1 MIYKQINFYNFFMT
15 QKKYRVHR
23 LEIKGKDMQNHLEQ
37 FLNDLEG
44 EGVSILPAIKKGS
57 LPQIYGATEKVDF
70 LMIVEKI
77 GN

>member
-1 MIYKQINFYNFFMT
+1 MT
-15 QKKYRVHR
+15 KKKYRVHR
-23 LEIKGKDMQNHLEQ
+23 LGVKGEDVYNKLEQ

-44 EGVSILPAIKKGS
+44 EVISILPHIKKNS
-57 LPQIYGATEKVDF
+57 LPQIYGVTSRVDF